1 MSNNKSKEF
10 AKAGMIVSLLAAAGT
25 AFFQDNKKA
34 KCLHIVSGVALVGF
48 SYWHHS
54 LYKKEPG
61 RLKRGTKSQIQYA
74 EERS

>member
-61 RLKRGTKSQIQYA
+61 RLKRETKRQIT
-74 EERS
+74 E